1 MKNLSTQELLEI
13 LRQLDHRG
21 VEREEVLKALCS
33 DVEKHKEIGEFL
45 VLRRQEGL
53 PPLSRRGL
61 VYCAGSTSFDVLA
74 IEQDGT
80 RFITFSDDSD
90 GKPGWNR
97 VDLENPITH
106 WYDFGS
112 EE

>member
-1 MKNLSTQELLEI
+1 MKNLSTQELLEL

-21 VEREEVLKALCS
+21 VEREEVLKVLCS

-53 PPLSRRGL
+53 PAMSPNSE
-61 VYCAGSTSFDVLA
+61 C
-74 IEQDGT
+74 
-80 RFITFSDDSD
+80 FSINVVVSLEHECMTYNYYDY
-90 GKPGWNR
+90 
-97 VDLENPITH
+97 LENSWYETGVKA

-112 EE
+112 KE